1 MCLNC
6 SPGGLL
12 FCTLL
17 FFFCQP
23 ELLFQY
29 PTTNSAV
36 HLPSLIVWLYT
47 RLVLNLT
54 TWRPMKRQATKKTK
68 TNKKQEKGGRNS
80 FLIIPL
86 DVFHTR
92 SRLRDPRCLTGRRW
106 SHVTTVCRSCEGTMC
121 RNLSCQNDRHISSC
135 RHQNRELQVT
145 KSGDMA
151 AFFFF
156 FLKKV
161 AAAFSGR
168 NFWEEKNLKELVGK
182 FLSNS
187 PCDDD

>member
-1 MCLNC
+1 MSKLLPWRPFVLQFTFFFLSARASFSVPNHKQRC
-6 SPGGLL
+6 SPSIS
-12 FCTLL
+12 
-17 FFFCQP
+17 
-23 ELLFQY
+23 Y
-29 PTTNSAV
+29 
-36 HLPSLIVWLYT
+36 
-47 RLVLNLT
+47 RLALHAPGSKSDHVEADEASGD
-54 TWRPMKRQATKKTK
+54 QKTK

-92 SRLRDPRCLTGRRW
+92 SRLRDPRCPTGRRW

-145 KSGDMA
+145 KSGEMA